1 MVSKILAVALAV
13 AVLTVG
19 GYTYWQYADGTPCCG
34 TQAQTSESSTGC
46 PAASVSLPCCQE
58 PSRASAISLSAGE
71 ACCED
76 TPATNGPE
84 VLPVMPRVV
93 K

>member
-1 MVSKILAVALAV
+1 MVSKILAVTLAV

-19 GYTYWQYADGTPCCG
+19 GYTYWQYADGTPCRG
-34 TQAQTSESSTGC
+34 THGQTSEASTGC

-58 PSRASAISLSAGE
+58 PSRSGPVSLSAGE
-71 ACCED
+71 TCCEGAAAP
-76 TPATNGPE
+76 TGPE
-84 VLPVMPRVV
+84 VLAVMPREV

>member
-1 MVSKILAVALAV
+1 MASKILAVVLAA

-34 TQAQTSESSTGC
+34 TRAQTSEASTGC

-58 PSRASAISLSAGE
+58 PSRVSRANLSPGDS
-71 ACCED
+71 CCED
-76 TPATNGPE
+76 ARAANGPE
-84 VLPVMPRVV
+84 VLAVMPREV

>member
-1 MVSKILAVALAV
+1 MVSKILAVTLAV

-19 GYTYWQYADGTPCCG
+19 GYTYWEYADGAPCCG
-34 TQAQTSESSTGC
+34 VQAQTPEASTGC

-58 PSRASAISLSAGE
+58 PSRSGPVSLASVE
-71 ACCED
+71 ACCEEA
-76 TPATNGPE
+76 PARNGPE
-84 VLPVMPRVV
+84 VLAVMPREV

>member
-1 MVSKILAVALAV
+1 MVSKILAVTLAV

-34 TQAQTSESSTGC
+34 TRAQTPEASTGC

-58 PSRASAISLSAGE
+58 PSRVTRASLSPGE
-71 ACCED
+71 SCCED
-76 TPATNGPE
+76 APAANSPE
-84 VLPVMPRVV
+84 VLAVMPREV